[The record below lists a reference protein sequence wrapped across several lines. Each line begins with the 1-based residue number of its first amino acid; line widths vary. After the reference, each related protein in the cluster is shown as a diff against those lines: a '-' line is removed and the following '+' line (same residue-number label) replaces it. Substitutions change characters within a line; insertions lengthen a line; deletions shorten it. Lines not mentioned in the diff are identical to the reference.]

1 MKLISY
7 AEAATLVQDGWTLST
22 SGFTGSGHP
31 EGVSTTIERRF
42 LDTGHPRDLTL
53 LYAAGQGDRAIRG
66 TGRYGH
72 EGMVRR
78 IIGGHWGAAPRLG
91 ALAVANKVEAYNWP
105 QGVMAQMFRAI
116 AGKKPGVISQIGL
129 HTFVDPRYDGGRL
142 NARTTEEL
150 VELIMLRGQECLFY
164 PAFPLHCAILRGTS
178 SDPDG
183 NISME
188 HEVFHNDVLS
198 LA

>member
-7 AEAATLVQDGWTLST
+7 AEAAALVQDGWTLST

-31 EGVSTTIERRF
+31 EGVSTTIEKRF

-91 ALAVANKVEAYNWP
+91 ALAVANK
-105 QGVMAQMFRAI
+105 F
-116 AGKKPGVISQIGL
+116 
-129 HTFVDPRYDGGRL
+129 
-142 NARTTEEL
+142 
-150 VELIMLRGQECLFY
+150 C
-164 PAFPLHCAILRGTS
+164 
-178 SDPDG
+178 
-183 NISME
+183 
-188 HEVFHNDVLS
+188 
-198 LA
+198 